1 MLVSEAVG
9 RALAHEGVRVVFGL
23 LGSGNLT
30 VTNALRDAGAAFVA
44 ARHETG
50 AVCMADGYAR
60 VSGQVACAS
69 VHQGPGLTNAI
80 TGLTEA
86 AKSRTPIVLLAADTP
101 ASALRSNFRID
112 QDGLVEAVGAV
123 AERVHSAETAVADA
137 VRAVR
142 RARVERRAVVLMLP
156 LDVQALETD
165 RASVV
170 PLPPELAPPRPD
182 DTTLARVAHALADA
196 RRPAIIAGRGAVV
209 AGAGPALRRLGELTD
224 ALLAASAV
232 ANGLFTGD
240 PYDLGIAGGFASP
253 TASRLLRDADVVLAF
268 GASLN
273 AWTTRHGTL
282 LSLDAHV
289 IQVDLDEEAI
299 GAHRPIDIGLVGDA
313 RETAEALVGIL
324 QDGAADAADAMPR
337 DRSARAASGDE
348 PPRDRSTSVASPDEP
363 PSSPRG
369 ISAREA
375 HRAHAIAGGARELP
389 AEAGV
394 AVARNEQLA
403 DTIAAGSWRREP
415 YEETVAADVLD
426 PRTLTIALDDLLP
439 TERTVVVDSGHFMGW
454 PSMYL
459 RVPDAA
465 GFVFAQAFQCVGLG
479 LANAIGAAVA
489 RPDRLTV
496 ATLGDGGTL
505 LALPEFETLGRL
517 ALPILVVIYNDAAY
531 GAEVHHFRPMGQ
543 AVDLAQFPDTDFAA
557 LARAAGCEA
566 ITARSIAD
574 LEFLRAWLEQRDGP
588 MVVDAKVDPDICA
601 DWLEEAFRS
610 H

>member
-1 MLVSEAVG
+1 MLVSEALG
-9 RALAHEGVRVVFGL
+9 RALAQEGVRVAFGL

-60 VSGQVACAS
+60 VSGEVACAS

-86 AKSRTPIVLLAADTP
+86 AKSRTPIVVLAADTP

-112 QDGLVEAVGAV
+112 QDALVESVGAV
-123 AERVHSAETAVADA
+123 ADRVHGAETAVADA

-142 RARVERRAVVLMLP
+142 RARIERRAVVLMLP
-156 LDVQALETD
+156 LDVQAMEANP
-165 RASVV
+165 ASAA
-170 PLPPELAPPRPD
+170 PPSPELAAARPD
-182 DTTLARVAHALADA
+182 DATIARVAGLLVDA
-196 RRPAIIAGRGAVV
+196 RRPTIVAGRGAVL

-224 ALLAASAV
+224 AVLATSAV
-232 ANGLFTGD
+232 ANGLFAGD
-240 PYDLGIAGGFASP
+240 PFDLGISGGFASP
-253 TASRLLRDADVVLAF
+253 TATRLLRDADVILAV

-273 AWTTRHGTL
+273 AWTTRHG
-282 LSLDAHV
+282 SLFSPDAHV
-289 IQVDLDEEAI
+289 IQVDLDEDAI
-299 GAHRPIDIGLVGDA
+299 GAHRRIDLGLVGDA
-313 RETAEALVGIL
+313 RLTAEALV
-324 QDGAADAADAMPR
+324 AALENRHPDPTAAA
-337 DRSARAASGDE
+337 ARALVAQATDPGD
-348 PPRDRSTSVASPDEP
+348 
-363 PSSPRG
+363 
-369 ISAREA
+369 
-375 HRAHAIAGGARELP
+375 
-389 AEAGV
+389 
-394 AVARNEQLA
+394 LA
-403 DTIAAGSWRREP
+403 QQIAAGRWRHEP
-415 YEETVAADVLD
+415 YDESTAADVLD
-426 PRTLTIALDDLLP
+426 PRTLSIALDDLLP
-439 TERTVVVDSGHFMGW
+439 IERTVVVDSGHFMGW

-479 LANAIGAAVA
+479 LGNAIGAAVA

-496 ATLGDGGTL
+496 AALGDGGAL
-505 LALPEFETLGRL
+505 LALPELETLGRL
-517 ALPILVVIYNDAAY
+517 ALPILVIVYNDAAY

-557 LARAAGCEA
+557 LARAAGCEGL
-566 ITARSIAD
+566 TARSIAD
-574 LEFLRAWLEQRDGP
+574 LELLRAWLERRDGP

-601 DWLEEAFRS
+601 EWLEEAFRS

>member
-9 RALAHEGVRVVFGL
+9 NALAEEGVRVVFGL

-30 VTNALRDAGAAFVA
+30 VTNALRDAGAVFVA

-50 AVCMADGYAR
+50 AVCMAYGYAR
-60 VSGQVACAS
+60 VSGEVACAS

-112 QDGLVEAVGAV
+112 QDGLVESVGAV
-123 AERVHSAETAVADA
+123 AERVHGADTAVADA
-137 VRAVR
+137 ARAVR

-165 RASVV
+165 VSFLAPS
-170 PLPPELAPPRPD
+170 PPELAPPRPD
-182 DTTLARVAHALADA
+182 DAVLARVADALAGA
-196 RRPAIIAGRGAVV
+196 RRPAIIAGRGAVL
-209 AGAGPALRRLGELTD
+209 ADAGPALRRLGELTG
-224 ALLAASAV
+224 AILATSAV
-232 ANGLFTGD
+232 ANGLFAGD
-240 PYDLGIAGGFASP
+240 PYDVGISGGFASP
-253 TASRLLRDADVVLAF
+253 TATRLLREADVVLAV

-282 LSLDAHV
+282 LAADTKV

-299 GAHRPIDIGLVGDA
+299 AAHRPIDLGVIGDA
-313 RETAEALVGIL
+313 RRTAEALIGAL
-324 QDGAADAADAMPR
+324 EDGPTGTVP
-337 DRSARAASGDE
+337 ARDE
-348 PPRDRSTSVASPDEP
+348 PVREERVAQ
-363 PSSPRG
+363 
-369 ISAREA
+369 A
-375 HRAHAIAGGARELP
+375 
-389 AEAGV
+389 
-394 AVARNEQLA
+394 
-403 DTIAAGSWRREP
+403 IAAGRWRHEP
-415 YEETVAADVLD
+415 YEESTAADVLD
-426 PRTLTIALDDLLP
+426 PRTLSIALDDLLP

-479 LANAIGAAVA
+479 LGNAVGAALA

-496 ATLGDGGTL
+496 ATLGDGGAL

-517 ALPILVVIYNDAAY
+517 GLPILVVIYNDAAY
-531 GAEVHHFRPMGQ
+531 AAEVHHFRPMGH

-557 LARAAGCEA
+557 LARAAGCEG

-574 LEFLRAWLEQRDGP
+574 LEFLRAWLERRDGP
-588 MVVDAKVDPDICA
+588 LVVDAKVDPDICA
-601 DWLEEAFRS
+601 DWLEEAFRA